1 MLKNIVFILWSF
13 CFRLET
19 EKSNADREIKNLK
32 FQLEELKERNRRLTA
47 MSNGQVRKNG
57 WFEMLKYDETLFKF

>member
-57 WFEMLKYDETLFKF
+57 